1 MSKYECPNCD
11 GGFPE
16 PLDKQ
21 CPWCGQDMN
30 KSYTDG
36 PKTGAF
42 DPAAS
47 SLEAELVGSTI
58 SEGEEIGAS
67 NIRLTRTNE

>member
-16 PLDKQ
+16 PLDKE

-36 PKTGAF
+36 PEIGIEQGVN
-42 DPAAS
+42 DSMGS
-47 SLEAELVGSTI
+47 SLSVAHRRNLQEY
-58 SEGEEIGAS
+58 
-67 NIRLTRTNE
+67 NE